1 MVQHGKLIFRKLE
14 IWDLPALQIFCNTC
28 ASLGYKN
35 NESFQSIKLETMKMP
50 YGQFFIGINDS
61 GKIFNL
67 AGIHKIEEL
76 GPTSYRA
83 LFRGAVL
90 PGYVTG
96 RGMLKDSWQFI
107 ETLNQQIDFIL
118 LSNPDAKFYLT
129 SNKIQDGGKS
139 SKIDQFFNPRAER
152 AGLMNLVDDNFYYMN
167 TEQRLWKINVD
178 NYKRWRLI

>member
-1 MVQHGKLIFRKLE
+1 MEKLGKLIFRTLE
-14 IWDLPALQIFCNTC
+14 NSDLPELKIFCDTC
-28 ASLGYKN
+28 KKLGYYN
-35 NESFQSIKLETMKMP
+35 NGSFESIKLDQMKMP
-50 YGQFFIGINDS
+50 YGKFFIGLDNN
-61 GKIFNL
+61 KIFTI
-67 AGIHKIEEL
+67 AGVHRFEEL
-76 GPTSYRA
+76 GLNSYRA

-118 LSNPDAKFYLT
+118 LTNPNAEFYLT
-129 SNKIQDGGKS
+129 SNKMQDSGKS

-152 AGLMNLVDDNFYYMN
+152 AGLMTLVDDNFYYMH
-167 TEQRLWKINVD
+167 TAQRLWKINVE